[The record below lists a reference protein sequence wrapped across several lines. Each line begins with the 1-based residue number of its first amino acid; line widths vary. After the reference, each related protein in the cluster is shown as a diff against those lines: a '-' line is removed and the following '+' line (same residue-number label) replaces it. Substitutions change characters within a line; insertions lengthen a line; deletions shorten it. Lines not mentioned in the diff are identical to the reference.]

1 MVKQKGQGSK
11 MRKKDWLKMLK
22 QVLVHNFFSNLVATL
37 SLVISSCQPINQDL
51 KSLEQDKPK
60 IVATHSVLC
69 EFITI
74 ITQNT
79 VDLTCLVK
87 PGQDPHTYKPTPF
100 QRKAMEQ
107 AQIIFY
113 GGYEL
118 EPKIIQLIK
127 ATETSGRKIPV
138 YEAAVTQPIVAE
150 HNHHQEKHDHDHEEH
165 PEAELAADPHVWHDP
180 QNAIAIIKY
189 LQSAIIQLNP
199 AQASLYAQNT
209 LEFTEQLQL
218 LDLWIAEQIATIPEE
233 KRLLI
238 TTHDSFNY
246 YVRAYELQDYKS
258 LQGLSTEDS
267 PTAADVKD
275 LVTEIRQTRVPTIFA
290 EARGNNRVINNV
302 AREAGVTISDRQLR
316 TDGIGK
322 PGTDTDSYLKM
333 MIHNTC
339 AIVEGLEGECQPF

>member
-1 MVKQKGQGSK
+1 
-11 MRKKDWLKMLK
+11 MRKKDLLKMLN
-22 QVLVHNFFSNLVATL
+22 QVIVHNFFSSIVAVL
-37 SLVISSCQPINQDL
+37 SLVISSCQPINQDS
-51 KSLEQDKPK
+51 KVLEQDKPK

-74 ITQNT
+74 VAQNT

-87 PGQDPHTYKPTPF
+87 PGQDPHTYKPTPS

-118 EPKIIQLIK
+118 EPKVIQLIK
-127 ATETSGRKIPV
+127 ATETTVRKIPV
-138 YEAAVTQPIVAE
+138 YEAVVTQPIVAE
-150 HNHHQEKHDHDHEEH
+150 HDHYEEEHDHEKVKE
-165 PEAELAADPHVWHDP
+165 EELAADPHVWHDP
-180 QNAIAIIKY
+180 KNAIAIIEY
-189 LQSAIIQLNP
+189 LQSAIIELNP
-199 AQASLYAQNT
+199 SQASLYAQNS
-209 LEFTEQLQL
+209 LEYIEKLQQ
-218 LDLWIAEQIATIPEE
+218 LDLWIAEQIATIPQGQ
-233 KRLLI
+233 RLVI

-246 YVRAYELQDYKS
+246 YVQAYDLQDYKS

-267 PTAADVKD
+267 ATAAALKD
-275 LVTEIRQTRVPTIFA
+275 LVTEIRQTGVPTIFA
-290 EARGNNRVINNV
+290 EATGNNRVINNV
-302 AREAGVTISDRQLR
+302 AREAGVQISDRQLR

-339 AIVEGLEGECQPF
+339 AIVDGLEGECKPF